1 MTFAR
6 CCIAFLL
13 SVLYMGTFFSHL
25 SSSATRESFK
35 VVFAPVVCKRT
46 CHKGYCHNVCK
57 PGSNMTL
64 IAENGGSTDTL
75 TGSGFRVVVC
85 PIPCMN
91 GGQCSSNNHC
101 LCPSEFT
108 GRFCQFPAVPGGSGS
123 RSQGE
128 VTETEGIESSS
139 GKHAVYAVQVITGDD
154 DPEGR
159 GVKISQSAL
168 TVPLGPGHSSAEV
181 QVLPP
186 LLNVRVHHPPN
197 ASIQVHRIDG
207 LGPEGATGSGGQH
220 IIPHP
225 EGTKAASS
233 RPITFKPLGRCFQDT
248 LPKQA
253 CRSNPL
259 PGLTKEEDCCGSVG
273 TAWGQH
279 KCNKCPQLP
288 HVGTQKSAPF
298 RGEVGSDC
306 PLGYKRLNST
316 HCQDINECS
325 MQGVCQNGECLN
337 TQGSFRCACKHGYVF
352 ISSQMRCTQEKSDVK
367 SLCYRLVGTDGQ
379 CQHPISIRMT
389 QQLCCCSV
397 GKAWGPHCEVCPA
410 EGTASFT
417 EICPA
422 GKGYHIF
429 STHHTFMIQ
438 GQSDITLHLQPDLG
452 DQQAIPPRTLD
463 VVPPPNIL
471 ELYTPQKISEL
482 DSSEGQREVTAAMLP
497 AYSPNSEEEPVHF
510 PSVFPP
516 KPALVLKPTTM
527 AVQKIPAEYDTRS
540 AAEIAPTQ
548 LTETNECKMIRN
560 LCGHG
565 ECISTPTGFYCSCH
579 PGYYPDP
586 EKKVCIDI
594 DECKSDPCGHGKGL
608 CLNTVGSFNC
618 HCHHGYRLNV
628 THGTRSCVDVD
639 ECLRSGMCG
648 ESRSCVNFPGY
659 YKCECQTGY
668 KLKNR
673 RPLLCEDINECA
685 TLQPC
690 IGGQCI
696 NTPGSFRC
704 VCPPGYRLHN
714 QQTCQEIDECSLF
727 SEICSPHGK
736 CENLDGSYMCI
747 CDPGY
752 APTEDHK
759 KCEEVSRGLDLRDCF
774 LSLDDTLFCDSVLA
788 VNVTKEQ
795 CCCSLGAGWGDHCE
809 IYPCPVHSSAEFLTL
824 CPDGVGFI
832 VDLDIMSYGIPTYR
846 DIDECELFGQE
857 ICKEGKCVNTQP
869 SYECYCK
876 HGYYYDTRLL
886 QCMDVDECVDESN
899 CVNGQCINTRGS
911 FYCRCPLHM
920 QYHTEHK
927 LCVANTELDVD
938 ECQDRGLCR
947 NGRCVNTPGSFYC
960 ECTPPWTLDT
970 LGRHCNRPDIQSDR
984 TEALDTCWRMK
995 GTDGICTHPIS
1006 AHRVSLNECCC
1017 GQGQGW
1023 GPICLS
1029 CPPRHA
1035 LSCSVSHSGANSF
1048 WELNAHHVKKSRR
1061 GGDSSEEESNECSC
1075 VNGRCVQGP
1084 HGFSCE
1090 CNGGFQLDITRMRCN
1105 DLDECR
1111 QKNPRGSLCKNS
1123 RCLNTIGSFRC
1134 VCKLGYIRSRHPHIC
1149 IPQRKR

>member
-1 MTFAR
+1 MIPAR
-6 CCIAFLL
+6 CYTTFLL
-13 SVLYMGTFFSHL
+13 SVFWLGTFFCHN

-101 LCPSEFT
+101 LCPPEFT

-123 RSQGE
+123 QSQGE
-128 VTETEGIESSS
+128 VTETEGMDPSS

-168 TVPLGPGHSSAEV
+168 TVPLAPGHSSAEV

-197 ASIQVHRIDG
+197 ASVQVHRIEG
-207 LGPEGATGSGGQH
+207 FGSEGAGGGGH
-220 IIPHP
+220 IIPLP
-225 EGTKAASS
+225 EGNKAALS
-233 RPITFKPLGRCFQDT
+233 RPITYKPLGRCFQDT

-253 CRSNPL
+253 CSSNPL

-279 KCNKCPQLP
+279 KCNKCPPLP
-288 HVGTQKSAPF
+288 YAGTQKTAPF
-298 RGEVGSDC
+298 RGEGGSDC

-316 HCQDINECS
+316 HCQDINECT

-337 TQGSFRCACKHGYVF
+337 TQGSFRCACKHGYIF

-367 SLCYRLVGTDGQ
+367 SLCYRLVGSEGQ

-397 GKAWGPHCEVCPA
+397 GKAWGPHCEPCPA
-410 EGTASFT
+410 EGTASFAD
-417 EICPA
+417 ICPA

-438 GQSDITLHLQPDLG
+438 GQSDITLHLQPDLS
-452 DQQAIPPRTLD
+452 DQQVLLPRMPELAPKIPEL
-463 VVPPPNIL
+463 PP
-471 ELYTPQKISEL
+471 PQKIPEL
-482 DSSEGQREVTAAMLP
+482 DSTKKQGEATAPELP
-497 AYSPNSEEEPVHF
+497 VYNPFPDEDGVDFSP
-510 PSVFPP
+510 VFSP
-516 KPALVLKPTTM
+516 KPAPSLETTTM
-527 AVQKIPAEYDTRS
+527 AVHKIPPEYDNRRN
-540 AAEIAPTQ
+540 EFEFAPTQ
-548 LTETNECKMIRN
+548 LAETDECKMRRT

-565 ECISTPTGFYCSCH
+565 ECISTPSGYYCSCN
-579 PGYYPDP
+579 PGFYPDP
-586 EKKVCIDI
+586 ENKVCVDI
-594 DECKSDPCGHGKGL
+594 DECKSDPCGHGRGS
-608 CLNTVGSFNC
+608 CSNTDGSFNC
-618 HCHHGYRLNV
+618 HCLHGYRLNV
-628 THGTRSCVDVD
+628 TYDTRSCVDID
-639 ECLRSGMCG
+639 ECSRSGMCG
-648 ESRSCVNFPGY
+648 ESRSCVNFPGT
-659 YKCECQTGY
+659 YKCECQNGF
-668 KLKNR
+668 KVKNR
-673 RPLLCEDINECA
+673 RPLICEDINECA

-696 NTPGSFRC
+696 NTPGSFKC
-704 VCPPGYRLHN
+704 VCPPGYRLHSHN
-714 QQTCQEIDECSLF
+714 PHVCQDKDECSLYPD
-727 SEICSPHGK
+727 ICSPHGK
-736 CENLDGSYMCI
+736 CENLEGSYRCI
-747 CDPGY
+747 CDNGY
-752 APTEDHK
+752 APSEDQK
-759 KCEEVSRGLDLRDCF
+759 KCEEISRGLDLRDCF
-774 LSLDDTLFCDSVLA
+774 LTLDDTLFCDSVLA

-809 IYPCPVHSSAEFLTL
+809 IYPCPVHSSGEFLTL

-832 VDLDIMSYGIPTYR
+832 VDLDIMSYGLPTYR

-911 FYCRCPLHM
+911 FYCRCPSHM

-927 LCVANTELDVD
+927 RCVPTAELDQD
-938 ECQDRGLCR
+938 ECRDPGICR

-960 ECTPPWTLDT
+960 ECSSPWTLDP
-970 LGRHCNRPDIQSDR
+970 LRRQCNPPDIQSDR
-984 TEALDTCWRMK
+984 TEALDICWRMR
-995 GTDGICTHPIS
+995 GVDGICSLAMNGPQL
-1006 AHRVSLNECCC
+1006 SLNECCC
-1017 GQGQGW
+1017 RQGQGW
-1023 GPICLS
+1023 GHRCLS
-1029 CPPRHA
+1029 CPLRHA
-1035 LSCSVSHSGANSF
+1035 LACSVSHSGANSF
-1048 WELNAHHVKKSRR
+1048 WEYSSHHVKKSRR
-1061 GGDSSEEESNECSC
+1061 DGDSSEEESNECPC
-1075 VNGRCVQGP
+1075 VNGRCVKGP
-1084 HGFSCE
+1084 HGYTCE
-1090 CNGGFQLDITRMRCN
+1090 CQGGFQLDITRTRCN

-1123 RCLNTIGSFRC
+1123 RCINTVGSFRC
-1134 VCKLGYIRSRHPHIC
+1134 VCKGGYIRSRHPHIC
-1149 IPQRKR
+1149 ILQRKR

>member
-1 MTFAR
+1 MAPAHSYP
-6 CCIAFLL
+6 AFSILIL
-13 SVLYMGTFFSHL
+13 WLGTFCCYFSL
-25 SSSATRESFK
+25 AASRERFK

-46 CHKGYCHNVCK
+46 CHKGYCHDVCK

-101 LCPSEFT
+101 LCPPEFT
-108 GRFCQFPAVPGGSGS
+108 GRFCQFPAVPGGALGRNPSEVS
-123 RSQGE
+123 EGE
-128 VTETEGIESSS
+128 GMEPSS
-139 GKHAVYAVQVITGDD
+139 GKHAVYAVQVITGED
-154 DPEGR
+154 DPEGK

-197 ASIQVHRIDG
+197 ASIQVHRIEG
-207 LGPEGATGSGGQH
+207 LGEGAAGGGGQH
-220 IIPHP
+220 LLPHP
-225 EGTKAASS
+225 EGNKAAPS
-233 RPITFKPLGRCFQDT
+233 RPLTYKPLGRCFQDT

-253 CRSNPL
+253 CGSNPL

-273 TAWGQH
+273 TSWGHH

-288 HVGTQKSAPF
+288 YSGIQKTAPF
-298 RGEVGSDC
+298 RGEFGSDC
-306 PLGYKRLNST
+306 PQGYKRLNST

-337 TQGSFRCACKHGYVF
+337 TQGSFRCVCKHGYVF

-367 SLCYRLVGTDGQ
+367 SLCYRLIGQEGQ

-397 GKAWGPHCEVCPA
+397 GKAWGPQCEACPT
-410 EGTASFT
+410 EGTASFA

-438 GQSDITLHLQPDLG
+438 GQSEITLHLQPDLG
-452 DQQAIPPRTLD
+452 DQQAIPPRTPD
-463 VVPPPNIL
+463 IGPPPNIL
-471 ELYTPQKISEL
+471 ELPPPQKIPDL
-482 DSSEGQREVTAAMLP
+482 DSNEGQREVTESMLP
-497 AYSPNSEEEPVHF
+497 VFITNPEETMSL
-510 PSVFPP
+510 PSLFPP
-516 KPALVLKPTTM
+516 KPALALEPTTV
-527 AVQKIPAEYDTRS
+527 AVRKIPAEYDTRS
-540 AAEIAPTQ
+540 AVEIAPTQ
-548 LTETNECKMIRN
+548 LTETDECKMIRN

-565 ECISTPTGFYCSCH
+565 ECVSTPSGFYCICN
-579 PGYYPDP
+579 PGYYSDP
-586 EKKVCIDI
+586 EKRVCVDI
-594 DECKSDPCGHGKGL
+594 DECKSEPCGHGKGL
-608 CLNTVGSFNC
+608 CLNTAGSFNC

-628 THGTRSCVDVD
+628 SHGQRSCVDVD
-639 ECLRSGMCG
+639 ECSRSGMCG
-648 ESRSCVNFPGY
+648 DSRSCVNFPGY
-659 YKCECQTGY
+659 YKCECQIGY
-668 KLKNR
+668 KIKNR
-673 RPLLCEDINECA
+673 RPLLCEDINECV
-685 TLQPC
+685 TQQQC
-690 IGGQCI
+690 VGGQCI

-704 VCPPGYRLHN
+704 ICPEGYRFYN
-714 QQTCQEIDECSLF
+714 QGIQQICQDIDECSLF
-727 SEICSPHGK
+727 PEICSPHGK

-747 CDPGY
+747 CDTGY
-752 APTEDHK
+752 APTEDQK
-759 KCEEVSRGLDLRDCF
+759 RCEEVSRGSVLKDCF

-788 VNVTKEQ
+788 VNVTREQ

-809 IYPCPVHSSAEFLTL
+809 IYPCPVHSSVEFLSL
-824 CPDGVGFI
+824 CPDGIGFI

-899 CVNGQCINTRGS
+899 CINGQCINTRGS

-920 QYHTEHK
+920 QYHAEHK
-927 LCVANTELDVD
+927 RCMPNPEL
-938 ECQDRGLCR
+938 
-947 NGRCVNTPGSFYC
+947 
-960 ECTPPWTLDT
+960 
-970 LGRHCNRPDIQSDR
+970 DR
-984 TEALDTCWRMK
+984 TEALDICWMIR
-995 GTDGICTHPIS
+995 GTDGICSHQMNGPQL
-1006 AHRVSLNECCC
+1006 SLNECCC
-1017 GQGQGW
+1017 RQGQGW
-1023 GPICLS
+1023 GPRCLS

-1035 LSCSVSHSGANSF
+1035 LACSVSHSGANSF
-1048 WELNAHHVKKSRR
+1048 WEFSAHHVKRKSRR
-1061 GGDSSEEESNECSC
+1061 DGESSEELSEECHC
-1075 VNGRCVQGP
+1075 VNGRCVKGP
-1084 HGFSCE
+1084 HGVTCE
-1090 CNGGFQLDITRMRCN
+1090 CQSGFQLDITRTRCN

-1111 QKNPRGSLCKNS
+1111 QKNPRGALCKNS
-1123 RCLNTIGSFRC
+1123 RCINTMGSFRC
-1134 VCKLGYIRSRHPHIC
+1134 VCKAGYTRSRHPHIC
-1149 IPQRKR
+1149 VPQRKR